1 MIAHLVGSL
10 CIVLFLISTGIAAD
24 LGRCGA
30 VYPIAERDALE
41 EIHARAR
48 QVDWNKILD
57 REKAK
62 AKIKAWRPP
71 NLVALPVAK
80 NERTFNVDMTYAT
93 EFDVPDGKG
102 KILYPKGYRF
112 NPMEYLFLPNII
124 VVIDGT
130 DPRQVDWFQRSVFAP
145 DVRVMLLIV
154 RGAWAELTQK
164 LKRPVFYANKKIVD
178 RLGLVAVPCT
188 AMQRGTLME
197 IHEYPPEL
205 PNTRNTGKRW
215 N

>member
-112 NPMEYLFLPNII
+112 NPM
-124 VVIDGT
+124 
-130 DPRQVDWFQRSVFAP
+130 RQVDWFQRSVFAP